1 MLSTAPAYH
10 GRMNDTVLIVDDHA
24 TFRSFARELLEA
36 DGFQVVGESED
47 GASALEAARTLR
59 PDVVLL
65 DVQLPDFDGFEV
77 AARLRAAGVPSSIVL
92 VSSRDAS
99 DYGRD
104 IASSGAAGFVP
115 KGELSGSAI
124 RALLRGAA

>member
-1 MLSTAPAYH
+1 MAPAYH
-10 GRMNDTVLIVDDHA
+10 DRMNDTVLIVDDHP

-36 DGFQVVGESED
+36 DGFQIVGESGD

-65 DVQLPDFDGFEV
+65 DVQLPDFNGFEV
-77 AARLRAAGVPSSIVL
+77 AARLRAAGLPGSIVL

-99 DYGRD
+99 DYGD
-104 IASSGAAGFVP
+104 EIFTSGAAGFVA
-115 KGELSGSAI
+115 KGELSGQAV
-124 RALLRGAA
+124 RALLAGAA